1 MAPAREGLRPP
12 WASAGGTKSRSTF
25 DPAVVRLPRVEIV
38 SLSEMGIP
46 RRGLR
51 EPLDPWRRINSFSAR
66 RAAASAWSAVTVKNA
81 LSFGLYFAIRR
92 RNCSVSSTGEI
103 LRFTSSALSSSMVA
117 NERESS
123 LVIVSRLTPDTFDWI
138 HTSLGAFIAKTELFF
153 RRASSRRRVKASAM
167 ATAVEPA
174 LKHFFLL
181 PQIAKVSKVSNDTLT
196 AELVLREHLSECQAP
211 VLKG

>member
-1 MAPAREGLRPP
+1 
-12 WASAGGTKSRSTF
+12 
-25 DPAVVRLPRVEIV
+25 
-38 SLSEMGIP
+38 
-46 RRGLR
+46 
-51 EPLDPWRRINSFSAR
+51 
-66 RAAASAWSAVTVKNA
+66 
-81 LSFGLYFAIRR
+81 
-92 RNCSVSSTGEI
+92 
-103 LRFTSSALSSSMVA
+103 MVA

-153 RRASSRRRVKASAM
+153 RRASSRRGAEVSAM

-174 LKHFFLL
+174 LKHFFL
-181 PQIAKVSKVSNDTLT
+181 PAQIAKGSDVSNDKRN